1 MWQYA
6 DIQLDGNV
14 IAAVEDVLLTS
25 PDSAPPHGN
34 GVWPLASMQ
43 FLGGLVGY
51 LGYELGDDGTMET
64 DMPGSTEEG
73 GLPDSVLQFADRWV
87 AVDHQPCD
95 GTRAAAYVFA
105 LIPECASASTAPCS
119 AMESSEHRG
128 RDTGHSV
135 RAQPSPANA
144 AENDGGEDDDNEDD
158 DDRRAHG
165 IFFRSAFDDEEIKR
179 ARVRQ
184 MEWIEDVAHSIT
196 RIAAGWKKKLMS
208 AVGDGDASVVIPDS
222 EPPKSPPFIPRRS
235 QAQYEEDVRTCQAFL
250 REGESYELCLTTQMT
265 RSPVHPSDWRPHS
278 TLAKAMC
285 GEETGPLA
293 TALTRRATS
302 PHDIHRDDD
311 DAEYMWLASCYHRLR
326 RLNPAPYAAFLSAGV
341 SPAGSRDAAPVML
354 CSSPELF
361 LRLGRDGTLEARPI
375 KGTAARIPNDTARDH
390 AVAMELVNSEKD
402 RAENLMICDL
412 LRNDLGRVCDVATV
426 HVPAF
431 AKLESYATVHQLVSV
446 VKGRRRGDVGPA
458 ECVRCAFPPG
468 SMTGA
473 PKRRSVALLR
483 DVEGAPVRESPGKGI
498 AGGRLR
504 GVYSGS
510 VGYFSLPIAD
520 DALGVPPMIDAAR
533 GASFC
538 LNVVIR
544 TAVAAAGKL
553 HIGAGGAI
561 TVLSDPHEEW
571 EEVRLKAER
580 LLRAVASADAGA
592 NPDESTSVHLS
603 TDVAW

>member
-1 MWQYA
+1 
-6 DIQLDGNV
+6 
-14 IAAVEDVLLTS
+14 
-25 PDSAPPHGN
+25 
-34 GVWPLASMQ
+34 
-43 FLGGLVGY
+43 
-51 LGYELGDDGTMET
+51 
-64 DMPGSTEEG
+64 
-73 GLPDSVLQFADRWV
+73 
-87 AVDHQPCD
+87 
-95 GTRAAAYVFA
+95 
-105 LIPECASASTAPCS
+105 
-119 AMESSEHRG
+119 
-128 RDTGHSV
+128 
-135 RAQPSPANA
+135 
-144 AENDGGEDDDNEDD
+144 
-158 DDRRAHG
+158 
-165 IFFRSAFDDEEIKR
+165 
-179 ARVRQ
+179 

-196 RIAAGWKKKLMS
+196 RIAAGWKKKLLS